1 MEVTCLALA
10 CTTDLMLAVG
20 SYEGQ
25 LAIYQIPK
33 PMVSAGSAFP
43 GTVQD
48 IQHFALPSLH
58 ARTITALSWSA
69 NGARLFS
76 GDNSGL
82 VAATEVDF
90 FQNSVTSRVVVRPT
104 GDNCYLTMTTMM
116 TMVMATMITTM
127 MAAMITTVMAAMIT
141 TVMTTM
147 IRCIRHCPGLHPED
161 SPSVNQQGLLPAAW
175 RKVGQLGELGLQRWK
190 LWRCL
195 ASDGYW

>member
-1 MEVTCLALA
+1 M
-10 CTTDLMLAVG
+10 
-20 SYEGQ
+20 Q
-25 LAIYQIPK
+25 
-33 PMVSAGSAFP
+33 PMVHAGSAFP

-58 ARTITALSWSA
+58 SRTITALAWSA

-76 GDNSGL
+76 GDKSGL

-116 TMVMATMITTM
+116 TTTMTTM
-127 MAAMITTVMAAMIT
+127 MTTTMT
-141 TVMTTM
+141 TMMTTMTTTM

-161 SPSVNQQGLLPAAW
+161 SPGVDKQGLLPAAW
-175 RKVGQLGELGLQRWK
+175 RKVGQVGLRLPRWQ
-190 LWRCL
+190 LWRGL
-195 ASDGYW
+195 TSDGHW